1 MILAYFIGTLI
12 GRAISS
18 LSFEMVGF
26 DAINILMCMLSKIF
40 LVAILIPLFLVM
52 SIVGKQKTCLSMILS
67 FAISMLLFTM
77 ISPLDSTIMN
87 IILSLSGGLIFSCG
101 LGIISNKILEKTNL
115 V

>member
-40 LVAILIPLFLVM
+40 LSCNIN
-52 SIVGKQKTCLSMILS
+52 
-67 FAISMLLFTM
+67 
-77 ISPLDSTIMN
+77 ST
-87 IILSLSGGLIFSCG
+87 FSCNEY
-101 LGIISNKILEKTNL
+101 SWKTKNL
-115 V
+115 PFYDSIFCY